1 MAAHLGF
8 QEEGER
14 WRRASALMKKSF
26 LGHPKYALVE
36 EGRFIKRRAADGDI
50 QRIFE
55 PPERKDMI
63 AGMPLSIENS
73 PLCDPDTSSVLPI
86 VFEIVDPKS
95 SLAANTLQDMEKLWN
110 QRWDLGGY
118 GRYNVLSEPDSP
130 GPWPFASLFIARA
143 YLESGNYDK
152 VWRILD
158 WLLNVQGG
166 KGGSWWEFYG
176 ERPTPPL
183 PPVGIIVWTWAELI
197 MLFVHHMVGIRP
209 QEDSIIIRPKLLNKL
224 KNLDASFTIR
234 NHKISLAIK
243 RRNLETFA
251 VVNGKKNKMPGGTLI
266 IPYPEND
273 ISVEIFLKE

>member
-1 MAAHLGF
+1 
-8 QEEGER
+8 
-14 WRRASALMKKSF
+14 
-26 LGHPKYALVE
+26 
-36 EGRFIKRRAADGDI
+36 
-50 QRIFE
+50 
-55 PPERKDMI
+55 
-63 AGMPLSIENS
+63 
-73 PLCDPDTSSVLPI
+73 
-86 VFEIVDPKS
+86 
-95 SLAANTLQDMEKLWN
+95 
-110 QRWDLGGY
+110 
-118 GRYNVLSEPDSP
+118 
-130 GPWPFASLFIARA
+130 
-143 YLESGNYDK
+143 
-152 VWRILD
+152 
-158 WLLNVQGG
+158 
-166 KGGSWWEFYG
+166 
-176 ERPTPPL
+176 L